1 MCTGDEGLEIVSVH
15 LYLTRKVRIEENEL
29 KNQSL
34 VRHVIRLN
42 VQNEQHQ
49 RVEKVLANLN
59 KKIYK
64 STNQFVINAI
74 DYYISSLENKEELIE
89 QSQEK
94 NIRYLTEDDLSDIKR
109 QLKTEMKEEIFRL
122 IGILILGNR
131 SENISEQT
139 LE

>member
-74 DYYISSLENKEELIE
+74 DYYINSLENKEELIE

-94 NIRYLTEDDLSDIKR
+94 TIKYLTEDDLSDIKR

-122 IGILILGNR
+122 IGILMLGNR
-131 SENISEQT
+131 SENISEQA

>member
-15 LYLTRKVRIEENEL
+15 LYLTWKVRIEENEL

-74 DYYISSLENKEELIE
+74 DYYINTTL
-89 QSQEK
+89 
-94 NIRYLTEDDLSDIKR
+94 
-109 QLKTEMKEEIFRL
+109 QLFK
-122 IGILILGNR
+122 
-131 SENISEQT
+131 
-139 LE
+139 

>member
-42 VQNEQHQ
+42 VQN
-49 RVEKVLANLN
+49 
-59 KKIYK
+59 
-64 STNQFVINAI
+64 AI
-74 DYYISSLENKEELIE
+74 DHYISSLENKEELIE

-94 NIRYLTEDDLSDIKR
+94 TIKYLTEDDLSDIKR

-122 IGILILGNR
+122 IGILMLGNR

>member
-74 DYYISSLENKEELIE
+74 DHYISSLENKEELIE

-94 NIRYLTEDDLSDIKR
+94 TIKYLTEDDLSDIKR

-122 IGILILGNR
+122 IGILMLGNR

>member
-15 LYLTRKVRIEENEL
+15 LYLTWKVRIEENEL

-74 DYYISSLENKEELIE
+74 DHYISSLENKEELIE

-94 NIRYLTEDDLSDIKR
+94 TIKYLTEDDLSDIKR

-122 IGILILGNR
+122 IGILMLGNR
-131 SENISEQT
+131 SENISEQA

>member
-15 LYLTRKVRIEENEL
+15 LYLTRKVRIEGNEL

-74 DYYISSLENKEELIE
+74 DYYINSLENKEELIE

-94 NIRYLTEDDLSDIKR
+94 TIKYLTEDDLSDIKR

-122 IGILILGNR
+122 IGILMLGNR

>member
-74 DYYISSLENKEELIE
+74 DHYISSLENKEELIE

-94 NIRYLTEDDLSDIKR
+94 TIKYLTEDDLSDIKR

-122 IGILILGNR
+122 IGILMLGNR
-131 SENISEQT
+131 SENISEQA

>member
-74 DYYISSLENKEELIE
+74 DYYINSLENKEELIE

-122 IGILILGNR
+122 IGILMLGNR
-131 SENISEQT
+131 SENISEQA